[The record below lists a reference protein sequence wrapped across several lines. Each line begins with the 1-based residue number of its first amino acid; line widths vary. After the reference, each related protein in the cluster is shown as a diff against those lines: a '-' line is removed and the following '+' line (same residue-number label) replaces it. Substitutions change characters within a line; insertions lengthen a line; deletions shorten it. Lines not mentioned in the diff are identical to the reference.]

1 MDAEKWELLKE
12 DRRIENT
19 NTVTLLMKVNF
30 MNQTHNTLKFGRKP
44 LEEKSMKISPM
55 KLLEDISFLRD
66 LKENLKTKTENQNSM
81 LNDYIEFG

>member
-12 DRRIENT
+12 DRRIENI
-19 NTVTLLMKVNF
+19 NTATLLMKVNIT
-30 MNQTHNTLKFGRKP
+30 NQTPNILKFGKKP
-44 LEEKSMKISPM
+44 LEEKSMKTNPM

>member
-1 MDAEKWELLKE
+1 
-12 DRRIENT
+12 
-19 NTVTLLMKVNF
+19 